1 MAKLFGFTFKN
12 WDCHIVEK
20 KKIWFSISLGII
32 LVGLILF
39 FIFGFNVGIDFSG
52 GTILNVTTGSLYTD
66 ASYDGLV
73 AEVNKV
79 LNANG
84 VNAEIT
90 QKLSSDSAP
99 GVSIRYQNV
108 VNGKDATEDKMFEVN
123 NKIKAELETKIA
135 DYVKGYSNA
144 SANVVMESVNVNMS
158 NVGATASSEL
168 LLKAFLSIAVA
179 AALILVYVAIRFE
192 ILSGVAA
199 VIALIHDLLV
209 MSAFMIIFRIQ
220 VNSSFVAALITILGY
235 SINNTIVLFDRVR
248 ENEKGYLLRDASPT
262 ELINT
267 SVKDTLTRSINTT
280 ITTLITI
287 VLLAIFG
294 LSQMREFAMP
304 IIFGLLAGAYSSVFV
319 APCLWAWMKEKSL
332 AKKSAKKRTYKNL
345 LEKET
350 KSK

>member
-1 MAKLFGFTFKN
+1 
-12 WDCHIVEK
+12 
-20 KKIWFSISLGII
+20 
-32 LVGLILF
+32 
-39 FIFGFNVGIDFSG
+39 
-52 GTILNVTTGSLYTD
+52 
-66 ASYDGLV
+66 
-73 AEVNKV
+73 
-79 LNANG
+79 
-84 VNAEIT
+84 
-90 QKLSSDSAP
+90 
-99 GVSIRYQNV
+99 
-108 VNGKDATEDKMFEVN
+108 
-123 NKIKAELETKIA
+123 
-135 DYVKGYSNA
+135 
-144 SANVVMESVNVNMS
+144 
-158 NVGATASSEL
+158 
-168 LLKAFLSIAVA
+168 LSIAVA

-332 AKKSAKKRTYKNL
+332 ANKSAKKRTYKNL

>member
-1 MAKLFGFTFKN
+1 
-12 WDCHIVEK
+12 
-20 KKIWFSISLGII
+20 
-32 LVGLILF
+32 
-39 FIFGFNVGIDFSG
+39 
-52 GTILNVTTGSLYTD
+52 
-66 ASYDGLV
+66 
-73 AEVNKV
+73 
-79 LNANG
+79 
-84 VNAEIT
+84 
-90 QKLSSDSAP
+90 
-99 GVSIRYQNV
+99 
-108 VNGKDATEDKMFEVN
+108 
-123 NKIKAELETKIA
+123 
-135 DYVKGYSNA
+135 
-144 SANVVMESVNVNMS
+144 MESVKVNMS

-332 AKKSAKKRTYKNL
+332 ANKSAKKRTYKNL